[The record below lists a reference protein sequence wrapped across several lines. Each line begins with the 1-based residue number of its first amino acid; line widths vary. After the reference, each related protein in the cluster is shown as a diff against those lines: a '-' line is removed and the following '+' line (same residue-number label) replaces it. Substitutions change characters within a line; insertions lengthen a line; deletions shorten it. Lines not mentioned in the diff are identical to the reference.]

1 MSSAPP
7 NTRDSKCIIDHHAN
21 SRNYIFRPYRDLG
34 IIPRVP
40 TSSIRWAYDQQVN
53 TDPENA
59 KRYLEALRDIANMRQ
74 SDDLQTEVALLQ
86 SQLDQRP
93 PSIDDAYEIVGINP
107 QHGSIVTDQV
117 VCDSY
122 NRKHEEAQTADRGR
136 VVEALKVIG
145 RYRNSQFLLKVADI
159 ADNRESM
166 GASKYGVKM
175 ATDQPTQAA
184 MTYEDALKFLE
195 ANVDTPDEWIP
206 TLASTKAADSPN
218 AETKVQSAVRTIAE
232 HRKSELLLS
241 QLAASAPIQRMDI
254 KRAQTL
260 LGIADSDTF
269 DAQHL
274 ITQFEMNAKDQ
285 PSRAADLRE
294 ALEVV
299 ATATQ
304 DQQLVN
310 YVQTLQSQNQ
320 QQVSDRPADEP
331 RGLNNIGNTCYLA
344 SLLQYLYTIE
354 PIRELVRKIDQHGQ
368 VLQHG
373 IALDKK
379 VDDASVSKAQ
389 VNRALDCKSREAVS
403 GSIS

>member
-1 MSSAPP
+1 
-7 NTRDSKCIIDHHAN
+7 
-21 SRNYIFRPYRDLG
+21 
-34 IIPRVP
+34 
-40 TSSIRWAYDQQVN
+40 
-53 TDPENA
+53 
-59 KRYLEALRDIANMRQ
+59 MRQ

-86 SQLDQRP
+86 SQFDQRP
-93 PSIDDAYEIVGINP
+93 PSIDDAYEIVGINS
-107 QHGSIVTDQV
+107 QHGPIVTDQV

-136 VVEALKVIG
+136 LVEALKVIG

-159 ADNRESM
+159 ANNRKSM
-166 GASKYGVKM
+166 GASKDVVKM
-175 ATDQPTQAA
+175 AADHPAQAV

-195 ANVDTPDEWIP
+195 ATVETPDEWIP

-218 AETKVQSAVRTIAE
+218 AETKVQNAVRIIAE

-241 QLAASAPIQRMDI
+241 QLAASAPVHHMDI

-274 ITQFEMNAKDQ
+274 ITQLEMNAKDQ

-304 DQQLVN
+304 NQQLVN

-320 QQVSDRPADEP
+320 QQVSDRSADEP

-354 PIRELVRKIDQHGQ
+354 PIREFVRKIDQHGQ

-389 VNRALDCKSREAVS
+389 VNRALDCKLLEAVS
-403 GSIS
+403 GSIG